1 MGRPKIEWETLTY
14 FEKGK
19 ENKLIDYPHKQL
31 VGISSKLR
39 RDIQKKKDKIEALK
53 ESIKN
58 DIQKITIEM
67 TILKGKK
74 KEVDYVLEE
83 KTKDI
88 TNKGIYILKG
98 DKYVRG
104 KVRVMGKTRWVHI
117 GSISEWGNKSD
128 EEIIE
133 KIKEKVGA
141 HLTKPLRKK

>member
-1 MGRPKIEWETLTY
+1 MGRPKIEWQKLTIT
-14 FEKGK
+14 EKGK
-19 ENKLIDYPHKQL
+19 KNRIVDYPHKQL
-31 VGISSKLR
+31 VGISSRLR
-39 RDIQKKKDKIEALK
+39 RDIEKKHKKIEKLK
-53 ESIKN
+53 ESIQKE
-58 DIQKITIEM
+58 IQTINREIM
-67 TILKGKK
+67 VLKGDKRD
-74 KEVDYVLEE
+74 VDYVLKE
-83 KTKDI
+83 KSKDI

-128 EEIIE
+128 EEIIK

>member
-74 KEVDYVLEE
+74 KEVDYVLKE
-83 KTKDI
+83 KSKDI

-117 GSISEWGNKSD
+117 GSITEWGNKSD
-128 EEIIE
+128 EEIIK

>member
-88 TNKGIYILKG
+88 TNKGIYILRG
-98 DKYVRG
+98 DKWVRG

-128 EEIIE
+128 EEIIK